1 MTHIHPAEMML
12 EILHILMW
20 LIPYL
25 ADWIT
30 ICQFCSGYLRNP
42 IRIAMGYIATNLSE
56 IDHQLA
62 LLELLWSVDKR
73 RAFSLMGR
81 GLRIYL
87 RLSTGFRKA
96 STHKEQNP
104 PGLLE

>member
-1 MTHIHPAEMML
+1 MTYIHPAETLL
-12 EILHILMW
+12 ETLHILTW

-30 ICQFCSGYLRNP
+30 IYQFYSGYLHNP
-42 IRIAMGYIATNLSE
+42 TRIAMRHIITAISE
-56 IDHQLA
+56 FDRKVA
-62 LLELLWSVDKR
+62 LIELTWSVDN
-73 RAFSLMGR
+73 RALFSLMGR

-87 RLSTGFRKA
+87 RLSADFMKA
-96 STHKEQNP
+96 STHKEQTP